1 MIDVDKIVNQAQ
13 IQMYL
18 TAQNGKHCCEKS
30 LSCFKIFMSI
40 TFINAKFI
48 VDCHNLGIFQI
59 SLFIRKSTKFFITV
73 AVVRQRP
80 LVGMCSSIQVV
91 VENASYEIRTVIVRL
106 QMSTQRLLSS
116 IYSTQ
121 HQLEFLNFDIDTA
134 MNKQQIIGEGE
145 KAIVVGAFSK
155 YCLSIQYC

>member
-1 MIDVDKIVNQAQ
+1 MIDVDKIVNQAYVDYQYQ
-13 IQMYL
+13 IYL
-18 TAQNGKHCCEKS
+18 TAQNGKHCCKGG

-116 IYSTQ
+116 IVRSSSQ
-121 HQLEFLNFDIDTA
+121 KEFLNFDIDTA

-145 KAIVVGAFSK
+145 KAIV
-155 YCLSIQYC
+155 